1 MKSDTEPRVRLARRR
16 PAGDSHGRQGH
27 RAYLPALPEKPLDVV
42 RSERSIPI
50 PVSYAAQV

>member
-1 MKSDTEPRVRLARRR
+1 MFDW
-16 PAGDSHGRQGH
+16 PADGKLTIPMAGKVAG
-27 RAYLPALPEKPLDVV
+27 AYLLAQPKKPLDVV